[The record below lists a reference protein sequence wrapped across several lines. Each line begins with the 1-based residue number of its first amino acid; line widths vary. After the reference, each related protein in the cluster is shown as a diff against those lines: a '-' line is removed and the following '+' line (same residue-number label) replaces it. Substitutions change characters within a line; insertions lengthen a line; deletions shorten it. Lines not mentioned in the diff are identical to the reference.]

1 MAVPGRISVV
11 LFAIVLPAIAGE
23 KPAPSPEQAL
33 RLDADKLLAAAR
45 ADEKAG
51 KFEAARVRLETFVN
65 VHANSPQRPA
75 ALLSLARLYRTSGR
89 GKASE
94 RTYAWLA
101 EAYPDSPEAAAARVE
116 SLEVSSPGAAAEIAA
131 GYERLIRDATDAR
144 SALTA
149 AVRLFDRLVAE
160 GRPLQ
165 AIATLSEIAVDPKGG
180 LGPLAAKQALRDG
193 VDRALAALEKAGD
206 DGALV
211 AAATKLDEIPLV
223 PAKARQAEILA
234 ARERLGLV
242 EAESTPLERAVRD
255 GRRAALAGRWSEAE
269 STLKAALDAS
279 GEAPP
284 AVEAEAVALYAE
296 AMWRSGAGDAA
307 LDRIAA
313 ALALPIDP
321 VAARPLV
328 ALRADIL
335 FVAGRRDEAC
345 ADYRAALVTAST
357 PWVESQAK
365 ACPAPDVAEE
375 AP

>member
-1 MAVPGRISVV
+1 MGLPGRISVA
-11 LFAIVLPAIAGE
+11 LLAFAFPAFAAE
-23 KPAPSPEQAL
+23 KPAPNPEDLL
-33 RLDADKLLAAAR
+33 RLDAEKLLAAAR

-51 KFEAARVRLETFVN
+51 RTDAARVRLETFVN
-65 VHANSPQRPA
+65 VHVRSPQRPE

-94 RTYAWLA
+94 RTYAWLV

-116 SLEVSSPGAAAEIAA
+116 SLETRSPGAASELAT
-131 GYERLIRDATDAR
+131 GYERLIREAPDAR
-144 SALTA
+144 TALTA
-149 AVRLFDRLVAE
+149 AARLFDRLLTE
-160 GRPLQ
+160 HRPLE
-165 AIATLSEIAVDPKGG
+165 AIVVLSELAADPKGG

-193 VDRALAALEKAGD
+193 LDRALAALVKAGD

-211 AAATKLDEIPLV
+211 AAAGKLEEAALV
-223 PAKARQAEILA
+223 PSKPRQAEILA
-234 ARERLGLV
+234 ALERLGLAGP
-242 EAESTPLERAVRD
+242 EATPLEQAVRD
-255 GRRAALAGRWSEAE
+255 GRRAALAGRWPEAE

-296 AMWRSGAGDAA
+296 ALWRAGAGDAA

-313 ALALPIDP
+313 ALTLPIDP
-321 VAARPLV
+321 AAARPLV

-335 FVAGRRDEAC
+335 FVAGRHEEAC
-345 ADYRAALVTAST
+345 ADYRAALVTATT

-365 ACPAPDVAEE
+365 ACPSPAVAEE